1 MIDHRPPRIL
11 FMRLPALLAPL
22 ALLAA
27 CATEPET
34 ASTGTAARAAG
45 PEEKIVC
52 GTEEPTG
59 SRLRVRRCW
68 TQEQIDRESRDAKAV
83 LERVQS
89 VRPNPEQPTGRR

>member
-1 MIDHRPPRIL
+1 
-11 FMRLPALLAPL
+11 MRVVAALLTLL

-27 CATEPET
+27 CATEPGNP
-34 ASTGTAARAAG
+34 STGTTATSSG

-52 GTEEPTG
+52 GMEEPTG

-68 TQEQIDRESRDAKAV
+68 TQEQIDQESRESKAV

>member
-1 MIDHRPPRIL
+1 
-11 FMRLPALLAPL
+11 MRVVAALTLL

-27 CATEPET
+27 CATEPGNP
-34 ASTGTAARAAG
+34 STGTTATGSG

-52 GTEEPTG
+52 GMEEPTG

-68 TQEQIDRESRDAKAV
+68 TQEQIDQESREAKAV

>member
-1 MIDHRPPRIL
+1 
-11 FMRLPALLAPL
+11 MRVVALLVPL

-27 CATEPET
+27 CATEPENPSTVTT
-34 ASTGTAARAAG
+34 ATSTG
-45 PEEKIVC
+45 PEERIVC
-52 GTEEPTG
+52 GKEEPTG

-68 TQEQIDRESRDAKAV
+68 TQEQIDQESRETKAV

>member
-1 MIDHRPPRIL
+1 
-11 FMRLPALLAPL
+11 MRLLALLPPL

-34 ASTGTAARAAG
+34 ASTATTASAAG

-52 GTEEPTG
+52 GMEEPTG

-68 TQEQIDRESRDAKAV
+68 TQEQIDQETRDAKST

>member
-1 MIDHRPPRIL
+1 
-11 FMRLPALLAPL
+11 MRLLALIAPL

-34 ASTGTAARAAG
+34 ASTAAAGTTASATG

-52 GTEEPTG
+52 GMEEPTG

-68 TQEQIDRESRDAKAV
+68 TQEQIDQESRDAKAV